1 MPKYNI
7 TKNHNAIYW
16 RQGGFRLTESMPAT
30 DSDRYA
36 FALWELHRMVQQEQ
50 VMFTFAFARTLA
62 GGKVSSPRHVEPF
75 RRYLS
80 QALGRPVR
88 TIIPGSY
95 QETLDALRAN
105 RADAAMVGD
114 YVSRHAEA
122 TGGVEL
128 LVAPV
133 GADQEAQTYRSAV
146 VTRVDSGIRD
156 MAMLRGVSLGLV
168 DGQSTSGFLVPRAML
183 REAGLDPDHDV
194 SIRLYGSHREVVE
207 AVMGGEVQA
216 GAAHETR
223 VRPATRA
230 GEPGAPRLRILAESR
245 PIPAG
250 PLVVRTTLDPETRN
264 RLADAMLH
272 IHEADPEAARIMLRH
287 GHRFTLAA
295 TRSNPTLKSIA
306 ALAGVSYATVSRV
319 VNASG
324 YVAPATAE
332 RVRAIIDELGYAP
345 NGHARVLLGRQLP
358 MVGLVV
364 SLGSA
369 SFHELVSLVEP
380 LRVELERSGVPFVLC
395 PVGEDLAGSPFA
407 DLVRDKRLGALI
419 VGPRHA
425 ADTRI
430 AALARTGHSVIAIG
444 GGDWPPGIVAS
455 SPGHLVDDVLRLIGS
470 R

>member
-1 MPKYNI
+1 M
-7 TKNHNAIYW
+7 
-16 RQGGFRLTESMPAT
+16 
-30 DSDRYA
+30 D
-36 FALWELHRMVQQEQ
+36 QQPL
-50 VMFTFAFARTLA
+50 FTFAFAPTLA
-62 GGKVSSPRHVEPF
+62 GGKVSLPEHVEPF
-75 RRYLS
+75 RLYLA
-80 QALGRPVR
+80 QALERPVR

-122 TGGVEL
+122 TGGIEQ

-133 GADQEAQTYRSAV
+133 SASHEAQTYRSAV
-146 VTRVDSGIRD
+146 VTRIDSGIRD
-156 MAMLRGVSLGLV
+156 MAVLRGVRLGLV

-183 REAGLDPDHDV
+183 REARLDPDRDV
-194 SIRLYGSHREVVE
+194 SIHLYGSHRAVVE
-207 AVMGGEVQA
+207 AVIAGEVAA
-216 GAAHETR
+216 GAAHESR
-223 VRPATRA
+223 IRPATLA
-230 GEPGAPRLRILAESR
+230 QGPDFARLRILAESR

-250 PLVVRTTLDPETRN
+250 PLVVRTTLDPDTRA
-264 RLADAMLH
+264 RLSDAMLR
-272 IHEADPEAARIMLRH
+272 IHEADPAAARIMLRH

-364 SLGSA
+364 SFGSA
-369 SFHELVSLVEP
+369 AASQELASLIEL
-380 LRVELERSGVPFVLC
+380 LRIELAQARIPFVLC
-395 PVGEDLAGSPFA
+395 PVGDDLAGSPFV
-407 DLVRDKRLGALI
+407 DLVRDKRLGVLI
-419 VGPRHA
+419 VGRQHATDPR
-425 ADTRI
+425 I
-430 AALARTGHSVIAIG
+430 LALARTGHAVVAIDG
-444 GGDWPPGIVAS
+444 HSLPPGIIAS
-455 SPGHLVDDVLRLIGS
+455 SPDRLVQDLLGVFGS
-470 R
+470 APVVRAS